1 MAPRPG
7 RPRKFGPRD
16 VLFSPAITHESAN
29 LFYQIQLIVMKI
41 TPTSNSRRFG
51 LRLFSHTRALLAVS
65 ALAALAVSTRSFA
78 QTPTQTDIGNLG
90 GGSAGVNAVAGDYVV
105 GQSTTGVQTPW
116 GGALN
121 HAYVWSAS
129 TKTML
134 DIGALLPNSGA
145 ISTATSVNS
154 KGQVAG
160 SYYSPAYDGTL
171 YGFFWDPTT
180 GVKTVGAIEGSNGGS
195 ILINESGVVASIDA
209 NGNVFRWT
217 LGGGIQNLGT
227 TGYPG
232 DTYVTGINAHGDI
245 VGNSGGGSAGYAVSF
260 VAYGSANT
268 LTLLSS
274 PGTIAPPSNVG
285 DTINEGNV
293 NIQVNGISDSGVV
306 IGTYW
311 DFEYIYSGYAISQ
324 GGFFN
329 ADVHNSHAFKWTST
343 GGFTD
348 LGNLGVSYLVPGSPA
363 TFGASALAINNSGTI
378 VGYGSPPIGAY
389 AAFVYNPATGLTQL
403 PSLYAGD
410 AGSSATGINNDGVI
424 VGYGNQTTW
433 AVMWKNGVPT
443 DLTPSFARQY
453 PGAPLINGSRIA
465 GNGLDQN
472 WNGHAWTFAL
482 ASTTPPP
489 PVVTS
494 ASVSAGY
501 GSAFD
506 FTISATN
513 SPTGYGAT
521 NLPSGL
527 ALTGNV
533 ISGTLPSALGT
544 STIGLSATNAGG
556 TGTGTL
562 TLTIFD
568 PAPPTIASLT
578 PSTASI
584 WPPNKKMVPITLSA
598 GGANLGGNVTF
609 KITSVTTNEPDG
621 KTQWQITG
629 PLTLNLLADRLG
641 TGSGRIY
648 TITVVATDAAGSSST
663 MTCIVTVPH
672 DQGK

>member
-1 MAPRPG
+1 VTRNIP
-7 RPRKFGPRD
+7 
-16 VLFSPAITHESAN
+16 FSPSITHEAAN
-29 LFYQIQLIVMKI
+29 LFHHIQLIVMKI
-41 TPTSNSRRFG
+41 TSTSNSRRFG
-51 LRLFSHTRALLAVS
+51 LRLVSSTRALLAVS
-65 ALAALAVSTRSFA
+65 ALAALAVPTRSFA

-90 GGSAGVNAVAGDYVV
+90 GGSTNVAAVAGDYVV
-105 GQSTTGVQTPW
+105 GQSIVAAQTPW

-129 TKTML
+129 TKAMV

-145 ISTATSVNS
+145 ISGATSVNS

-160 SYYSPAYDGTL
+160 FYFSPAYDGTV

-180 GVKTVGAIEGSNGGS
+180 GVKTVGQIVWGNNGAS
-195 ILINESGVVASIDA
+195 ILINESGVVASVDTS
-209 NGNVFRWT
+209 GNVFRWT
-217 LGGGIQNLGT
+217 LGGGIENLGT
-227 TGYPG
+227 TGYDAYG
-232 DTYVTGINAHGDI
+232 ANGFSGGTTVTGINAHGDI
-245 VGNSGGGSAGYAVSF
+245 VGNSGSGSAGFGVSF
-260 VAYGSANT
+260 FADGSAST
-268 LTLLSS
+268 LTLLTS
-274 PGTIAPPSNVG
+274 PGDSVYPSISVQNQGGLEINVSA
-285 DTINEGNV
+285 IN
-293 NIQVNGISDSGVV
+293 DSGVV
-306 IGTYW
+306 VGTYW
-311 DFEYIYSGYAISQ
+311 DVSYLWEGYAISQ

-329 ADVHNSHAFKWTST
+329 AGVHNSHAFKWSQA

-348 LGNLGVSYLVPGSPA
+348 LGNLGVSYLVPGAPA
-363 TFGASALAINNSGTI
+363 TFAASALAINNSGTI
-378 VGYGSPPIGAY
+378 VGYGFPPTGGY
-389 AAFVYNPATGLTQL
+389 APFVYGPGSGLTQL
-403 PSLYAGD
+403 PGLYSGD
-410 AGSSATGINNDGVI
+410 NEASATGINNDGVV
-424 VGYGNQTTW
+424 VGYANGTAA
-433 AVMWKNGVPT
+433 AVMWKNGVVT
-443 DLTPSFARQY
+443 NLTPSFANQW
-453 PGAPLINGSRIA
+453 PGAPFINGSRIA
-465 GNGLDQN
+465 GNGGDQN
-472 WNGHAWTFAL
+472 GFGHGWTFAL

-501 GSAFD
+501 GSAFSY
-506 FTISATN
+506 TISATN

-527 ALTGNV
+527 ALTGNM
-533 ISGTLPSALGT
+533 ISGTLPNTLGT
-544 STIGLSATNAGG
+544 SIIDLSATNAGG

-562 TLTIFD
+562 TLTIVD

-598 GGANLGGNVTF
+598 GGANLSKNVVF

-641 TGSGRIY
+641 TGTGRIY